1 LQEKKA
7 LPLTDLQLLLVAVLW
22 GSDFIFVKIAL
33 REISPLSFM
42 AMRSLITTAAF
53 FPFFL
58 KQEKKWSVRP
68 RDFWG
73 LVAIA
78 FLGSFINRVFFSLG
92 LNLTTASNASLL
104 ITTAPLFVLL
114 TSSFFSRSEI
124 TSRSVLGIVVAFA
137 GVFFVIKRDWKEWA
151 LITDYLEGDLYM
163 VGAAFFWA
171 LFNVFARPFLK
182 EYSSVKVMAYVMIF
196 GTIFYF
202 PFLPNEKG
210 GNGWQVSALAWFC
223 LFYGPD
229 DRLFSLDPGN
239 SEHRPPPGHYLP
251 IRHAG
256 HRHPVGCALS
266 GGNDD
271 GDAMPGGR
279 SGLRGNLSGPDRLKI
294 EFEE

>member
-7 LPLTDLQLLLVAVLW
+7 LPLTDLQLLLVAILW

-53 FPFFL
+53 LPFFL

-92 LNLTTASNASLL
+92 LNLTSASNASLL

-114 TSSFFSRSEI
+114 TSSFFSRKEI
-124 TSRSVLGIVVAFA
+124 TSRSVLGIAIAFA
-137 GVFFVIKRDWKEWA
+137 GAFFVIKRDWKGWT
-151 LITDYLEGDLYM
+151 LITDYVEGDLYM
-163 VGAAFFWA
+163 IGAAFFWA

-182 EYSSVKVMAYVMIF
+182 QYSSVKVMAYVMIF
-196 GTIFYF
+196 GTIFYL
-202 PFLPNEKG
+202 PFLPNAKG

-223 LFYGPD
+223 LFYGGLLGQMIGYFLWIRGIQNIGPL
-229 DRLFSLDPGN
+229 RAIIYQYATPVTAILLAVLFLGETMTAMQSLG
-239 SEHRPPPGHYLP
+239 
-251 IRHAG
+251 A
-256 HRHPVGCALS
+256 ALVF
-266 GGNDD
+266 GGIFLART
-271 GDAMPGGR
+271 G
-279 SGLRGNLSGPDRLKI
+279 
-294 EFEE
+294 